1 MSLLARIPAGGCLT
15 TPTSSGTRC
24 TDALE
29 KLRPRILDSL
39 TPHQLAFCVDR
50 DTKILGLCA
59 GFGAGKTRA
68 LCAKV
73 VIQATYNPGT
83 VMAIFEPTNIMIRDV
98 WLREFDL
105 FLEEFD
111 IPHDFRVSPQPEYT
125 IHHPSGTT
133 SLLCRATET
142 FNRIRGQTLSNA
154 FADEIDTSPQSIA
167 EKAIEMM
174 LARLRG
180 GTQPQLALAST
191 PEGYR
196 AMHRLFVQDFH
207 DAEAVDTEESRE
219 RLATL
224 QRERRLIRA
233 RTADNPYLP
242 PGFID
247 TLKSTYPPQLLASY
261 LEGQF
266 ANLENTTVYS
276 YFDRDTHWCD
286 TEIEPEDRL
295 FVGCDFNINAVFTEI
310 LVRRADEFHVV
321 AEYHP
326 KDTPTMARLLQETYR
341 SHFAANN
348 IIIIPDAASR
358 HRSTTN
364 AAESDLSILRK
375 AGFPI
380 KSQLA
385 NPLIEDRVNCVNM
398 LLLANRL
405 RIHNRCRYL
414 IRALEQ
420 QAYDSSGK
428 PAKGRGGLD
437 DPSGPVDALG
447 YAAFKLA
454 PLRRYATGSSSFTTY

>member
-39 TPHQLAFCVDR
+39 TPHQLDFCMDR
-50 DTKILGLCA
+50 ETKILGLCA

-83 VMAIFEPTNIMIRDV
+83 AMAIFEPTNIMIRDV
-98 WLREFDL
+98 WLREFDI

-125 IHHPSGTT
+125 LHTPSGTT
-133 SLLCRATET
+133 ALLCRATET

-154 FADEIDTSPQSIA
+154 FADEIDTSPQAIA

-180 GTQPQLALAST
+180 GTQPQLSLAST

-207 DAEAVDTEESRE
+207 DAQATNDEK
-219 RLATL
+219 RLAAL
-224 QRERRLIRA
+224 QKERRLIRA

-242 PGFID
+242 PGFIE
-247 TLKSTYPPQLLASY
+247 TLTSTYPPQLLASY

-276 YFDRDTHWCD
+276 YFDRDLHWCD
-286 TEIEPEDRL
+286 TEIESDDRL
-295 FVGCDFNINAVFTEI
+295 FVGLDFNINAVFTEI
-310 LVRRADEFHVV
+310 LVRRGSEFHVV
-321 AEYHP
+321 AEHHP
-326 KDTPTMARLLQETYR
+326 KDTPTLVRLLTETY
-341 SHFAANN
+341 SHHFKTGE
-348 IIIIPDAASR
+348 IVIIPDAASR

-375 AGFPI
+375 GGFSI
-380 KSQLA
+380 KNQLA
-385 NPLIEDRVNCVNM
+385 NPFVEDRVNCVNM
-398 LLLANRL
+398 LFMSNRL
-405 RIHNRCRYL
+405 RIHRRCRYL

-420 QAYDSSGK
+420 QAYDSTGK

-437 DPSGPVDALG
+437 DPSGPVDSLG
-447 YAAFKLA
+447 YAIYKLA
-454 PLRRYATGSSSFTTY
+454 PLRRYATGTSSFATY